1 MSSLAFDKQ
10 GKPFAWHK
18 RTAKLRVRLFRN
30 PSARGTCCQVLDGV
44 GAPLFV
50 DADIDYTE
58 LRRAVGGVP
67 GLYRLDQCD
76 EDGVE
81 LGDTAPAYV
90 SIEQLRNA
98 GAGTDVGQMGE
109 VSPLLIIERLVAL
122 QSDVMK
128 TMATQHAA
136 ILAASAE
143 IMRAPYRPV
152 PLLPAA
158 DLRNADTTDENAD
171 EDDDDEDD
179 DLIDES
185 SAFAPMLNMLEP
197 HLPRLGAFLYTKL
210 IEFFRQVPTA
220 PATTPPAATSPP
232 VSATAS
238 ATATASA
245 APRVVAEPMDV
256 AAGYEPAHV
265 RFVVEQF
272 EAAINDDEATP
283 TGTTSAMAT
292 SAIATSGMATEASAD
307 TAPSTPPMPTPEQFA
322 HLFAV
327 RERLS
332 PAEQTLVEHVIKRM
346 PPELLIEYL
355 GALSAMSIDD
365 ATAFVRRLIAQ
376 SRSNPVTKPRRASP
390 TGERT

>member
-1 MSSLAFDKQ
+1 MSALAFDKQ

-30 PSARGTCCQVLDGV
+30 PSARGTCCQVLDGA
-44 GAPLFV
+44 GSPLFV

-58 LRRAVGGVP
+58 FRRAVSGVP

-81 LGDTAPAYV
+81 IEDAPPAYV

-98 GAGTDVGQMGE
+98 GGGIETAQVGD

-136 ILAASAE
+136 ILASSAE

-158 DLRNADTTDENAD
+158 DLRNADATGGHAD
-171 EDDDDEDD
+171 ETEEDEDE
-179 DLIDES
+179 LSEER
-185 SAFAPMLNMLEP
+185 SAFAPMLSMLEP
-197 HLPRLGAFLYTKL
+197 HLPQLGAFLYAKL
-210 IEFFRQVPTA
+210 IEFFRQV
-220 PATTPPAATSPP
+220 
-232 VSATAS
+232 
-238 ATATASA
+238 SA
-245 APRVVAEPMDV
+245 APAPTSPAVTFTPAPTTPAV
-256 AAGYEPAHV
+256 AHV
-265 RFVVEQF
+265 VVPPVDVTAGLEPVDIGLADAELF
-272 EAAINDDEATP
+272 EAVIETGPASPSANDVE
-283 TGTTSAMAT
+283 
-292 SAIATSGMATEASAD
+292 
-307 TAPSTPPMPTPEQFA
+307 TPPPAIPPTAEQFA

-332 PAEQTLVEHVIKRM
+332 PPEQTLVEHVIKRM
-346 PPELLIEYL
+346 PSELLMQYL
-355 GALSAMSIDD
+355 GTLSAMSIDD
-365 ATAFVRRLIAQ
+365 ATTFIRSLIAQ
-376 SRSNPVTKPRRASP
+376 ARTSQPR
-390 TGERT
+390 

>member
-58 LRRAVGGVP
+58 FRRAVGGVP

-90 SIEQLRNA
+90 SIEQLRN
-98 GAGTDVGQMGE
+98 GSVGTDVGQVGE

-136 ILAASAE
+136 ILASSAE

-158 DLRNADTTDENAD
+158 DLRNADTSDENAD

-185 SAFAPMLNMLEP
+185 SAFAPMLSMLEP
-197 HLPRLGAFLYTKL
+197 HLPQLGAFLYTKCV
-210 IEFFRQVPTA
+210 EFFRQVPAT
-220 PATTPPAATSPP
+220 PATTPPAATSASMP
-232 VSATAS
+232 ATS
-238 ATATASA
+238 PATASA
-245 APRVVAEPMDV
+245 APRVVAEPVDV
-256 AAGYEPAHV
+256 AAGYEPAHDG
-265 RFVVEQF
+265 FEAELF
-272 EAAINDDEATP
+272 EAAVTDDDSMP
-283 TGTTSAMAT
+283 TGNDSATVTERSAETATT
-292 SAIATSGMATEASAD
+292 
-307 TAPSTPPMPTPEQFA
+307 TPPTPEQFA
-322 HLFAV
+322 HLLAV

-332 PAEQTLVEHVIKRM
+332 SKEQALVEHVIKRM
-346 PPELLIEYL
+346 PPAALMQYL
-355 GALSAMSIDD
+355 GTLSAMSIDE
-365 ATAFVRRLIAQ
+365 ATTFVRALIAQ
-376 SRSNPVTKPRRASP
+376 ARPERAAKPR
-390 TGERT
+390 

>member
-30 PSARGTCCQVLDGV
+30 PSARGTCCQVLDGA

-58 LRRAVGGVP
+58 FRRAVGGVP

-81 LGDTAPAYV
+81 LDDAAPAYV
-90 SIEQLRNA
+90 SIEQLRNVGVVTD
-98 GAGTDVGQMGE
+98 GAQVGE

-136 ILAASAE
+136 ILASSAE

-158 DLRNADTTDENAD
+158 DLRNADTTDKDGD
-171 EDDDDEDD
+171 EDDDEDD
-179 DLIDES
+179 DVLEES

-197 HLPRLGAFLYTKL
+197 HLPQLGAFLYTKC
-210 IEFFRQVPTA
+210 IEFFRQVPAA
-220 PATTPPAATSPP
+220 PATTPPAATSAPMP
-232 VSATAS
+232 AT

-245 APRVVAEPMDV
+245 APRVVTEPVDV
-256 AAGYEPAHV
+256 AAGYEPAHDG
-265 RFVVEQF
+265 F
-272 EAAINDDEATP
+272 EAELFEAVIDDETMPTDDDSATV
-283 TGTTSAMAT
+283 A
-292 SAIATSGMATEASAD
+292 EASAE
-307 TAPSTPPMPTPEQFA
+307 TATATAPTPEQFA

-332 PAEQTLVEHVIKRM
+332 SKEQALVEHVVKRM
-346 PPELLIEYL
+346 PPAVLMQYL
-355 GALSAMSIDD
+355 GTLSAMTTED
-365 ATAFVRRLIAQ
+365 ATTFVRSLIAQ
-376 SRSNPVTKPRRASP
+376 ARPERVVKPR
-390 TGERT
+390 

>member
-44 GAPLFV
+44 GSPLFV

-58 LRRAVGGVP
+58 FRRAVSGVP

-81 LGDTAPAYV
+81 IDDAAPAYV

-98 GAGTDVGQMGE
+98 GMVAETAQLGE

-136 ILAASAE
+136 ILASSAE

-158 DLRNADTTDENAD
+158 DLRNADADNDNAD
-171 EDDDDEDD
+171 EVEDDEDET
-179 DLIDES
+179 LDER
-185 SAFAPMLNMLEP
+185 SALAPMLSMLEP
-197 HLPRLGAFLYTKL
+197 HLPQLGAFLYSKFV
-210 IEFFRQVPTA
+210 EFFRQVP
-220 PATTPPAATSPP
+220 PATTPPAATPTPMPAPAAATDFTSPHGAREP
-232 VSATAS
+232 V
-238 ATATASA
+238 
-245 APRVVAEPMDV
+245 DV
-256 AAGYEPAHV
+256 AAG
-265 RFVVEQF
+265 F
-272 EAAINDDEATP
+272 EAEDDFEVETIELDASQVP
-283 TGTTSAMAT
+283 SDAPA
-292 SAIATSGMATEASAD
+292 AIATVPAPTVAPTAEATIQP
-307 TAPSTPPMPTPEQFA
+307 APPPEQLA
-322 HLFAV
+322 HLYAI

-332 PAEQTLVEHVIKRM
+332 AKERAIAENAIARM
-346 PPELLIEYL
+346 APDMLARWL
-355 GALSAMSIDD
+355 AQLSAMSVED
-365 ATAFVRRLIAQ
+365 ATSTIRTMVAQLDTPRGKERR
-376 SRSNPVTKPRRASP
+376 
-390 TGERT
+390 